1 MEEKLQDRLKQLVEA
16 EARMWAELHQVQ
28 GRIAETRW
36 IIANLLSP
44 PPEEKEVV
52 LEWDDS

>member
-16 EARMWAELHQVQ
+16 EARMWAELHQIQ

-44 PPEEKEVV
+44 PEAEEVV
-52 LEWDDS
+52 PQWDDS

>member
-16 EARMWAELHQVQ
+16 EARMWAELHQIQ

-36 IIANLLSP
+36 IITNLLSP
-44 PPEEKEVV
+44 PEAEEVV
-52 LEWDDS
+52 PQWDDS